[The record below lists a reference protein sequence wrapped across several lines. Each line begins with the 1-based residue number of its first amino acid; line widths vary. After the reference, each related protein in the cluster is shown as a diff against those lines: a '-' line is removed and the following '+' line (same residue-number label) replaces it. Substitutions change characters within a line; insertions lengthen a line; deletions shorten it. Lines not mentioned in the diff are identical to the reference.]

1 MPQIG
6 QVLGHRYEL
15 EEEIAAGGMA
25 TIWRARD
32 EQLGREVA
40 IKILHPEYGRDAAFV
55 ARFRQEATA
64 VAGLSHPNIVSVFDL
79 GTDEAGPYIV
89 MELVDGQDLA
99 TILHDRGAIPVT
111 ACARI
116 AMQVA
121 DALAAAHARGI
132 VHRDIKP
139 GNILL
144 TLSGQV
150 KVVDFG
156 IARAL
161 SEAQLTLPGTTLG
174 SVQYMSPEQA
184 RGNEV
189 TTASDIY
196 SLGLVMYE
204 MLTGTR
210 PFGGDSAA
218 AVAMARLTTDVPL
231 PSAVR
236 ADVPPGMDAIVRKA
250 TARDPAQRFGSAAAM
265 SDAIGRFLSGASLSN
280 LGSAA
285 GAAGVAA
292 GAAAA
297 AGGAAVGAAGAG
309 RGSLPPEGPT
319 AVVSSY
325 GGPNAG
331 VTRGGRGA
339 PPPRAG
345 EPADDDEGGGG
356 SSVWAWAAG
365 ILGLLVL
372 IAAGAVLFILLRGSG
387 STPGASGNITVPNVV
402 GLSQTAAQQQ
412 ITTAGLLFA
421 TGDPTVGPSGTV
433 GQVVS
438 QDPAAG
444 ASVAAG
450 STVTVVVNVQPGSV
464 AVPDVRNQ
472 PLQDCIVTIVTN
484 NLKPGTATQ
493 TFDPTVPV
501 GACIGTN
508 PKTGVLVSPDTTID
522 YSVSL
527 GPQPTPSPTVTPAPT
542 PTPTPPPTP
551 TPTPPPTPTPTPPP
565 TPTPTAT

>member
-1 MPQIG
+1 G
-6 QVLGHRYEL
+6 QVLGHRYQL

-89 MELVDGQDLA
+89 MEYVDGQDLA
-99 TILHDRGAIPVT
+99 AILRDRGAIPIT
-111 ACARI
+111 AAARI
-116 AMQVA
+116 ALQVA
-121 DALAAAHARGI
+121 DGLAAAHARGI

-231 PSAVR
+231 PSTLR

-265 SDAIGRFLSGASLSN
+265 SDAIGRFLSGGSMAN
-280 LGSAA
+280 LVGGAAAA
-285 GAAGVAA
+285 GAADVAA
-292 GAAAA
+292 GAAA
-297 AGGAAVGAAGAG
+297 GAAAAG
-309 RGSLPPEGPT
+309 RGNLPPEGPT
-319 AVVSSY
+319 AVVPAYEGAAY
-325 GGPNAG
+325 G
-331 VTRGGRGA
+331 VSRGGRGA
-339 PPPRAG
+339 PPRSGQQP
-345 EPADDDEGGGG
+345 DDEDGGGRG
-356 SSVWAWAAG
+356 SLWAWAAG

-372 IAAGAVLFILLRGSG
+372 IAAGFLIFLLLRGTG
-387 STPGASGNITVPNVV
+387 GTPGVSGNVTVPNLV
-402 GLSQTAAQQQ
+402 GLSQTTAQQQ
-412 ITTAGLLFA
+412 ITGANLVFA
-421 TGDPTVGPSGTV
+421 LGPATVDPSSAVGV
-433 GQVVS
+433 VVS
-438 QDPAAG
+438 QDPPAG
-444 ASVAAG
+444 TSVPVG
-450 STVTVVVNVQPGSV
+450 STVTVVLSAQANSV

-472 PLQDCIVTIVTN
+472 PQQDCIVIIVTA
-484 NLKPGTATQ
+484 NLKPGTATP
-493 TFDPTVPV
+493 TFDPIVPT
-501 GACIGTN
+501 GSCIGTN
-508 PKTGVLVSPDTTID
+508 PPTGVLVSPGTTID

-551 TPTPPPTPTPTPPP
+551 TPTPPPTPTPTPTPSP
-565 TPTPTAT
+565 TPAPT

>member
-6 QVLGHRYEL
+6 QVLGHRYQL
-15 EEEIAAGGMA
+15 EEEIAQGGMA

-32 EQLGREVA
+32 DQLGREVA
-40 IKILHPEYGRDAAFV
+40 VKILHPEYGRDAAFV

-161 SEAQLTLPGTTLG
+161 VGGAAHAARHDARERPVHESRAGPRQRGDDRLGHLFAGPRDVRDAHRRAALRWRFGGRCRDGPPDHRRAAALGRAGGCAAGHGRHRAQGDRPRSGAALRLGGRHVGRHRALPLG
-174 SVQYMSPEQA
+174 RAAWPTWAA
-184 RGNEV
+184 RGPPP
-189 TTASDIY
+189 APA
-196 SLGLVMYE
+196 G
-204 MLTGTR
+204 
-210 PFGGDSAA
+210 
-218 AVAMARLTTDVPL
+218 AVA
-231 PSAVR
+231 
-236 ADVPPGMDAIVRKA
+236 
-250 TARDPAQRFGSAAAM
+250 
-265 SDAIGRFLSGASLSN
+265 GA
-280 LGSAA
+280 
-285 GAAGVAA
+285 
-292 GAAAA
+292 
-297 AGGAAVGAAGAG
+297 AAVGAAGAA

-325 GGPNAG
+325 QGTSYG
-331 VTRGGRGA
+331 VARGGRGA
-339 PPPRAG
+339 PPPRPG
-345 EPADDDEGGGG
+345 LPPDDDDEGPGGT
-356 SSVWAWAAG
+356 SLWAWAAG

-372 IAAGAVLFILLRGSG
+372 IAAGALIFILLRGNG
-387 STPGASGNITVPNVV
+387 TTPGASGNVTVPNVV
-402 GLSQTAAQQQ
+402 GLSQAAAQQQ
-412 ITTAGLLFA
+412 VTAAGLLFA
-421 TGDPTVGPSGTV
+421 MGPATVDPSAAIDLVA
-433 GQVVS
+433 S

-444 ASVAAG
+444 TSVAPG
-450 STVTVVVNVQPGSV
+450 STVTVVVNVQAGSV
-464 AVPDVRNQ
+464 PVPDVRNQ
-472 PLQDCIVTIVTN
+472 PQQDCIVTLVTS
-484 NLKPGTATQ
+484 NLKPGTATA
-493 TFDPTVPV
+493 DVR
-501 GACIGTN
+501 
-508 PKTGVLVSPDTTID
+508 PDRAD
-522 YSVSL
+522 R
-527 GPQPTPSPTVTPAPT
+527 
-542 PTPTPPPTP
+542 
-551 TPTPPPTPTPTPPP
+551 
-565 TPTPTAT
+565 

>member
-6 QVLGHRYEL
+6 QVLGHRYQL

-204 MLTGTR
+204 MLTGMR

-231 PSAVR
+231 PSSLR

-265 SDAIGRFLSGASLSN
+265 SDAIGRFLSGASLAN
-280 LGSAA
+280 LGST
-285 GAAGVAA
+285 GVA
-292 GAAAA
+292 GAA
-297 AGGAAVGAAGAG
+297 AGGAAAASGAAAVGAAAG

-319 AVVSSY
+319 AVVSTY
-325 GGPNAG
+325 GGTNAG

-339 PPPRAG
+339 PPPRPG
-345 EPADDDEGGGG
+345 EQPEDDEGGGG
-356 SSVWAWAAG
+356 ANLWAWAAG

-372 IAAGAVLFILLRGSG
+372 IAAGAVLFILLRGNG
-387 STPGASGNITVPNVV
+387 TTPGASGNVTVPNLV
-402 GLSQTAAQQQ
+402 GLSQTVAQQQ
-412 ITTAGLLFA
+412 LTSAGLLFA
-421 TGDPTVGPSGTV
+421 LGPATVDPSAAVDTVA
-433 GQVVS
+433 S

-444 ASVAAG
+444 TSVAPG
-450 STVTVVVNVQPGSV
+450 STVTVVVNVQAGSV
-464 AVPDVRNQ
+464 PVPDVRNQ
-472 PLQDCIVTIVTN
+472 AQQDCIVTLVTS

-493 TFDPTVPV
+493 TFDPTVPA
-501 GACIGTN
+501 GDCIGTN
-508 PKTGVLVSPDTTID
+508 PQTGVLVSPGTTID
-522 YSVSL
+522 YSVSQ

-551 TPTPPPTPTPTPPP
+551 TPTPPPTPTPTPTPSP
-565 TPTPTAT
+565 TPAPT

>member
-6 QVLGHRYEL
+6 QVLGHRYQL

-231 PSAVR
+231 PSSLR

-265 SDAIGRFLSGASLSN
+265 SDAIGRFLSGRQP
-280 LGSAA
+280 GQP
-285 GAAGVAA
+285 GEHRGAA

-297 AGGAAVGAAGAG
+297 AAGGRRG
-309 RGSLPPEGPT
+309 RR
-319 AVVSSY
+319 
-325 GGPNAG
+325 
-331 VTRGGRGA
+331 RGGRSRQPA
-339 PPPRAG
+339 PGRPHGRRLQLRRTERRRDPRRAG
-345 EPADDDEGGGG
+345 CA
-356 SSVWAWAAG
+356 
-365 ILGLLVL
+365 
-372 IAAGAVLFILLRGSG
+372 
-387 STPGASGNITVPNVV
+387 
-402 GLSQTAAQQQ
+402 
-412 ITTAGLLFA
+412 
-421 TGDPTVGPSGTV
+421 
-433 GQVVS
+433 
-438 QDPAAG
+438 
-444 ASVAAG
+444 
-450 STVTVVVNVQPGSV
+450 
-464 AVPDVRNQ
+464 
-472 PLQDCIVTIVTN
+472 
-484 NLKPGTATQ
+484 
-493 TFDPTVPV
+493 
-501 GACIGTN
+501 
-508 PKTGVLVSPDTTID
+508 
-522 YSVSL
+522 
-527 GPQPTPSPTVTPAPT
+527 TPSTWGA
-542 PTPTPPPTP
+542 
-551 TPTPPPTPTPTPPP
+551 
-565 TPTPTAT
+565 A

>member
-6 QVLGHRYEL
+6 QVLGHRYQL

-231 PSAVR
+231 PSSLR

-265 SDAIGRFLSGASLSN
+265 SDAIGRFLSGASLAN
-280 LGSAA
+280 LGSTAAA
-285 GAAGVAA
+285 GA
-292 GAAAA
+292 AAAA
-297 AGGAAVGAAGAG
+297 AGGAAVGAAAG
-309 RGSLPPEGPT
+309 RGSLPAEGPT

-339 PPPRAG
+339 PPPRPG
-345 EPADDDEGGGG
+345 EQPDDEEGGGG
-356 SSVWAWAAG
+356 ANLWAWAAG

-372 IAAGAVLFILLRGSG
+372 IAAGVVIFILLRGNG
-387 STPGASGNITVPNVV
+387 PTPGASGNVTVPNVV
-402 GLSQTAAQQQ
+402 GLSQIAAQQQ
-412 ITTAGLLFA
+412 LTTAGLLFA
-421 TGDPTVGPSGTV
+421 LGPATVDPSAAVD
-433 GQVVS
+433 VVAS

-444 ASVAAG
+444 ASVAPG
-450 STVTVVVNVQPGSV
+450 TTVTVVVNVQANSV
-464 AVPDVRNQ
+464 PVPDVRNQ
-472 PLQDCIVTIVTN
+472 AQQDCIVTLVTN

-493 TFDPTVPV
+493 TFDPTVPT
-501 GACIGTN
+501 GDCIGTN
-508 PKTGVLVSPDTTID
+508 PPTGVLVSPGTTID
-522 YSVSL
+522 YTVSL
-527 GPQPTPSPTVTPAPT
+527 GPQPTPSPTV
-542 PTPTPPPTP
+542 TPPPTP

-565 TPTPTAT
+565 TPTPTPTPSPTPAPT

>member
-6 QVLGHRYEL
+6 QVLGHRYQL

-64 VAGLSHPNIVSVFDL
+64 VAGLSAPNIVSVFDL

-89 MELVDGQDLA
+89 MEFVDGQDLA

-189 TTASDIY
+189 TSASDIY

-204 MLTGTR
+204 MLCGTR
-210 PFGGDSAA
+210 PFTGDSAA

-231 PSAVR
+231 PSTLR

-265 SDAIGRFLSGASLSN
+265 SDAIGRFLSGASLAD
-280 LGSAA
+280 LGGA
-285 GAAGVAA
+285 GAAGVAGSAGAA
-292 GAAAA
+292 GAAA
-297 AGGAAVGAAGAG
+297 GAAVGAAAG

-319 AVVSSY
+319 ALVSSY
-325 GGPNAG
+325 DGPNAG

-339 PPPRAG
+339 PPPRPG
-345 EPADDDEGGGG
+345 REPDDQEDRGGG
-356 SSVWAWAAG
+356 SNLWAWAAG

-372 IAAGAVLFILLRGSG
+372 IAAGAVIFILLRGNG
-387 STPGASGNITVPNVV
+387 TTPGASGNVSVPNVV

-412 ITTAGLLFA
+412 ITNAGLLFA
-421 TGDPTVGPSGTV
+421 MGTPTVGPTGTV
-433 GQVVS
+433 GQVIS

-444 ASVAAG
+444 TSVSPG
-450 STVTVVVNVQPGSV
+450 TTITVVINTQANSV
-464 AVPDVRNQ
+464 PVPDVRNQ
-472 PLQDCIVTIVTN
+472 AQQDCIVTIVTSG
-484 NLKPGTATQ
+484 LKPGTATP
-493 TFDPTVPV
+493 TYDPVVPV
-501 GACIGTN
+501 GDCISTD
-508 PKTGVLVSPDTTID
+508 PPTGVFVSPSTTID
-522 YSVSL
+522 YTVSL
-527 GPQPTPSPTVTPAPT
+527 GPQPTPSPTITPVPT

-551 TPTPPPTPTPTPPP
+551 TPSPT
-565 TPTPTAT
+565 